1 MSRFST
7 VPVCLTL
14 SLMLVLSGITWA
26 RAHGAAPAVGTVVI
40 CAGEGVVT
48 LSVDADGRPVEG
60 THPCPDCVVAVAGL
74 VTAHGV
80 KAAHPTRPA
89 RGRVR
94 RRARLRRARHLRRR
108 HGARAPPAQPV

>member
-1 MSRFST
+1 MRRFST

-40 CAGEGVVT
+40 CGAEGVVT
-48 LSVDADGRPVEG
+48 LSVDADGRPVEA
-60 THPCPDCVVAVAGL
+60 THPCPDCVIAVAGL
-74 VTAHGV
+74 VTAQGV
-80 KAAHPTRPA
+80 TAVHPTRPA

-94 RRARLRRARHLRRR
+94 RGANLRRAQRLRRR